1 MSLPT
6 ETPRETKNAQLVRNM
21 GLYSVGLQVGCV
33 TIFIVFLGL
42 AIGLGLDSLLNTK
55 PVFTLILI
63 LGSAP
68 VALFI
73 TFKLAMRAV
82 KNMKTQAPNAAAES
96 EPAKEE
102 EKRE

>member
-1 MSLPT
+1 MSQPSEPT
-6 ETPRETKNAQLVRNM
+6 KEPRNAQMMRNM
-21 GLYSVGLQVGCV
+21 GLYSVGVQVGCV

-82 KNMKTQAPNAAAES
+82 RNMNTQAPIAAAEN
-96 EPAKEE
+96 EPAKED

>member
-1 MSLPT
+1 MSQNNEPPT
-6 ETPRETKNAQLVRNM
+6 ESRNAQMVRNM
-21 GLYSVGLQVGCV
+21 GLYSVGMQVGCV
-33 TIFIVFLGL
+33 TIFIVFLSLG
-42 AIGLGLDSLLNTK
+42 IGLGLDSLLNTK
-55 PVFTLILI
+55 PVFTLIFI

-68 VALFI
+68 LALYL

-82 KNMKTQAPNAAAES
+82 KNANPQSPSPAGES

>member
-1 MSLPT
+1 MSLPSKPPI
-6 ETPRETKNAQLVRNM
+6 EIKNAQLVRSV
-21 GLYSVGLQVGCV
+21 GLYSVGMQVGCV
-33 TIFIVFLGL
+33 TILIVFLSLG
-42 AIGLGLDSLLNTK
+42 IGLGLDSLLNTK
-55 PVFTLILI
+55 PVFTLIFI

-68 VALFI
+68 LALYL

-82 KNMKTQAPNAAAES
+82 KNVNQQSTSSAVEN